1 VDSAQRLPLFAL
13 HRMHPT
19 NNTKR
24 INQEIRFTLQIY
36 SDGFVGV
43 NFSFEASD
51 HKLNAFG
58 INNAVKSPQRLQE
71 TVWHN

>member
-1 VDSAQRLPLFAL
+1 MP
-13 HRMHPT
+13 PT

-24 INQEIRFTLQIY
+24 INKVIRFTIQIHP
-36 SDGFVGV
+36 DGFVGV

-58 INNAVKSPQRLQE
+58 INYRIINKE
-71 TVWHN
+71 G